1 MTGKI
6 GTRIGLAGSHAH
18 LDGGIDGRR
27 GQSSVVSERGK
38 EVSAGK
44 QRPRLAY
51 APYLPIEAVKR
62 IHICQN
68 P

>member
-1 MTGKI
+1 MPTLMVVLI
-6 GTRIGLAGSHAH
+6 W
-18 LDGGIDGRR
+18 RR
-27 GQSSVVSERGK
+27 GQLSVVSERGK

-51 APYLPIEAVKR
+51 APYLAIEALKR
-62 IHICQN
+62 IHVCQN